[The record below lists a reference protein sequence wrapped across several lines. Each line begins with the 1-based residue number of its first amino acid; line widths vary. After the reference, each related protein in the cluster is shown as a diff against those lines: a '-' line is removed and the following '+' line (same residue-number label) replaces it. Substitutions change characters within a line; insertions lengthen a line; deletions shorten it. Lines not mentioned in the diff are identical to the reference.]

1 MQEESCLLTRTY
13 TRTHAAYSG
22 FMLAHLASPHLQL
35 DFYSHLIGGDICFP
49 QRRWLGTSRGFNL
62 SALCC
67 DAAGGKAIGSVS
79 ARVFTRWSRCV
90 LVSHLG
96 RWSIFKQKSKNI
108 HLKRC
113 RFPPPKRW
121 ELSCCDSVLLFNIK
135 AFHKQNEIESI
146 ESTAQPRASSSLFS
160 QRAAPVHTVFLSET
174 PVSSNIPKTWTSG
187 CLTTPKVV
195 LRCPRFQQWSGDL
208 SRLWPREAPGALQ
221 TPPVHE
227 KSQEL
232 NATLLT

>member
-1 MQEESCLLTRTY
+1 MYL
-13 TRTHAAYSG
+13 H
-22 FMLAHLASPHLQL
+22 
-35 DFYSHLIGGDICFP
+35 GGAGVFWFP
-49 QRRWLGTSRGFNL
+49 TWGDDQFLNK
-62 SALCC
+62 
-67 DAAGGKAIGSVS
+67 KARISIWNVC
-79 ARVFTRWSRCV
+79 WS
-90 LVSHLG
+90 
-96 RWSIFKQKSKNI
+96 
-108 HLKRC
+108 
-113 RFPPPKRW
+113 PPPKRW

-146 ESTAQPRASSSLFS
+146 ESTAQPRASSPLFS

-232 NATLLT
+232 NATIFS